1 MKFVARIILVLTL
14 LFFTGNLVKG
24 LFTTV
29 KTEQCQASDDD
40 DDDSENENDS
50 NEESKVEFEW
60 FFQTPETAQMLF
72 FETPKNGMHFHPEI
86 PSHLLKPYLETN
98 HQPPEC

>member
-1 MKFVARIILVLTL
+1 MKFLTRIILVITL

-24 LFTTV
+24 FFTGT

-40 DDDSENENDS
+40 DDDTEDENDS
-50 NEESKVEFEW
+50 NEESKAEFEW
-60 FFQTPETAQMLF
+60 FFQTPETAHLLR
-72 FETPKNGMHFHPEI
+72 FEPLKKENHFHPE
-86 PSHLLKPYLETN
+86 SRSFLLKPYLETN